1 MITLMV
7 MPNFKGNAKETFT
20 ASLIC
25 LVLDSIYIVPLLL
38 TN

>member
-7 MPNFKGNAKETFT
+7 MPNFKGNAKETFI
-20 ASLIC
+20 ASLMC
-25 LVLDSIYIVPLLL
+25 LALDSIYIIPLLL